1 MGDFFIAAA
10 FNVYVLN
17 SLYYHWEMKTKK
29 YVCSDDGADYKFQ
42 CHKAYYTMFL
52 KPQEHY
58 LPQTDIIFFCHF
70 SFGKQYNEAN
80 QLKICGNTLFA
91 RWFHLTKNSIMWKS
105 QHYGIFHTSTHM
117 GAIIS
122 IWKPHWT
129 PWKAM
134 KKAKTVK

>member
-1 MGDFFIAAA
+1 MSDFFIAAA

-91 RWFHLTKNSIMWKS
+91 R
-105 QHYGIFHTSTHM
+105 
-117 GAIIS
+117 
-122 IWKPHWT
+122 
-129 PWKAM
+129 
-134 KKAKTVK
+134 